1 MQINSQFLKVTCIKK
16 LFSKVAGFSWY
27 LLKLE
32 KKDIWLEN
40 FFAESIFS
48 KNGQFQ
54 KIEISFDFSL
64 LSLILT
70 SSLSLTLWF
79 TLSLTLSLTLSFTLS
94 GNFNFRDWF
103 AKVIVTAEYKLS
115 QFFWNSWFLIKFV
128 LIFSFYFSLGLIFL
142 P

>member
-79 TLSLTLSLTLSFTLS
+79 TLSLTLSFTLS

>member
-64 LSLILT
+64 
-70 SSLSLTLWF
+70 F
-79 TLSLTLSLTLSFTLS
+79 F
-94 GNFNFRDWF
+94 NFNFISF
-103 AKVIVTAEYKLS
+103 INSLIYS
-115 QFFWNSWFLIKFV
+115 FINSFINSFIYSFWQL
-128 LIFSFYFSLGLIFL
+128 
-142 P
+142 